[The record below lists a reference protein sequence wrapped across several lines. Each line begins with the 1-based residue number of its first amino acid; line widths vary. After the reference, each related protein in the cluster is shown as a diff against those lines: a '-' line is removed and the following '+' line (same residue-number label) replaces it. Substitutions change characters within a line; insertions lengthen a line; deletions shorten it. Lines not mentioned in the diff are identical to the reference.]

1 MNTNQQ
7 FEEAVS
13 ACRRVFAAK
22 LGDYGPSWRMMRPQ
36 SVTDQIFI
44 KARRIRS
51 LEIKR
56 VSAVGEGILPE
67 FMAIVNYS
75 IIGVIQLENGFA
87 DSYDITAAEALAL
100 YDNVAARALELMKA
114 KNHDYDEAWRMMRVP
129 SYTDLILTKLE
140 RIKEIE
146 DNDGRVAVSEGIE
159 SNYLD
164 ILVYAVFGV
173 IKLTE

>member
-129 SYTDLILTKLE
+129 SYTDFILTKLE

>member
-13 ACRRVFAAK
+13 ACRRVFADK

>member
-129 SYTDLILTKLE
+129 SYTDFILTKLE

-146 DNDGRVAVSEGIE
+146 DNDGRVAVSEGIG